1 MTSMKTLDA
10 GLPAASA
17 RPSPAPRVSLPLM
30 ALLLVLGLL
39 VALPIGFVVLQAVFP
54 AVNTGSF
61 AQPFSAFGAA
71 LGNEKTLPLLMNTL
85 RFGLVVSVAS
95 VLIGVPLGALRGLFR
110 VPLARLWDLLF
121 LAPFLI
127 PPYLAALGWMLFLQP
142 HGYLEGMAG
151 FDLGHFLFSFNG
163 VVAAMTLNVFPVVYF
178 SVSRALA
185 AVGLRLTDVA
195 RIFGAGPWRSVL
207 RITLPLVAPSI
218 AASALLTFIM
228 AIEEFGI
235 PAALGHRAG
244 VELLVTSIEQRFSD
258 WPIDLSGASVLS
270 LLLATLALAAFWLQ
284 HRLLAR
290 RGFEAHSGKP
300 AAATPRE
307 LGAWRWPVLLAF
319 ALIAG
324 TATLMPLFAI
334 MATAFTRTLSGGL
347 NIGNLTLGHFRALW
361 VDGDGVTALSTS
373 LSLATLTALITGAL
387 GLLSAWTIVKTR
399 MRGRA
404 LLDALTL
411 MPHALPGVV
420 VGVGLILTWNQ
431 SFWPVTPYNT
441 WGILLLAYS
450 CLLLPYPVRY
460 AGAALRQIGDNL
472 EAAARVHGATAAQAM
487 RRIVLPLTAPAL
499 VSSMLIVFAIASR
512 ELVNSL
518 LLAPSGVQTVSIYI
532 WQQFEQGSVGDGMAM
547 GVVTVLTSGT
557 MLALGSYWSRRFG
570 DAP

>member
-1 MTSMKTLDA
+1 MKTWKTV
-10 GLPAASA
+10 
-17 RPSPAPRVSLPLM
+17 APVRLLSVSLPTS
-30 ALLLVLGLL
+30 ALFLALGLL
-39 VALPIGFVVLQAVFP
+39 VALPIGFIVLQAIFP
-54 AVNTGSF
+54 GINTGSF
-61 AQPFSAFGAA
+61 SHPFVSFGAT
-71 LGNEKTLPLLMNTL
+71 LNRSDTLPLLLSTL
-85 RFGLVVSVAS
+85 RFGIVVALAS

-110 VPLARLWDLLF
+110 VPLARVWDLLF

-127 PPYLAALGWMLFLQP
+127 PPYLAALGWMLLLQP
-142 HGYLEGMAG
+142 HGYLEQVAG
-151 FDLGHFLFSFNG
+151 VNLGHFLFSFKG
-163 VVAAMTLNVFPVVYF
+163 VVAAMTLNVFPIVYF

-195 RIFGAGPWRSVL
+195 RIFGAGPWRSVM
-207 RITLPLVAPSI
+207 RVTLPLILPAI
-218 AASALLTFIM
+218 AASALLTFTM

-270 LLLATLALAAFWLQ
+270 LLLAVLALTAFFAQ
-284 HRLLAR
+284 HRLLKNR
-290 RGFEAHSGKP
+290 NFETQSGKP
-300 AAATPRE
+300 VATTPRE
-307 LGAWRWPVLLAF
+307 LGVWRWPVLIVF
-319 ALIAG
+319 GVIAG
-324 TATLMPLFAI
+324 TATLAPLFAI
-334 MATAFTRTLSGGL
+334 AATAFTRTLSGGL
-347 NIGNLTLGHFRALW
+347 NVANLTLGHFHALW
-361 VDGDGVTALSTS
+361 RDGDGAAALTSS

-399 MRGRA
+399 IRGRA

-431 SFWPVTPYNT
+431 SFWPATPYNT

-460 AGAALRQIGDNL
+460 ASAALRQISDNL
-472 EAAARVHGATAAQAM
+472 EAAARVHGASASQVM

-499 VSSMLIVFAIASR
+499 ISAMLIVFAIASR

-532 WQQFEQGSVGDGMAM
+532 WQQFEQGSIGDGMAM
-547 GVVTVLTSGT
+547 GVVTVLTSGS
-557 MLALGSYWSRRFG
+557 MLAIGAHWSRRFNN
-570 DAP
+570 AL